1 MKRIQIAQAEGLDW
15 KDELRTYVTV
25 YRSIEH
31 LTKGKSPAELLL
43 IERFRESCQIS
54 QQHAKISKYATGM
67 QNKKQ
72 KQRDMQMSFGVHGVY
87 SKVNVGD
94 TVLVRQEK
102 VDKFTTPFNPVPH
115 QVMSKAVNQ
124 VIVESPTGAR
134 YTRNT
139 PYVKRFNTNETTDG
153 ETEREQSCQNTRICC
168 PLRICIPKRIGQ
180 TYQHRIDLNEL
191 DDYL

>member
-1 MKRIQIAQAEGLDW
+1 MSLCIEVSNISRQEKAQLNCF
-15 KDELRTYVTV
+15 
-25 YRSIEH
+25 
-31 LTKGKSPAELLL
+31 L
-43 IERFRESCQIS
+43 IERFKKSSPILQK
-54 QQHAKISKYATGM
+54 HAKISKYATGM

-72 KQRDMQMSFGVHGVY
+72 KQRDMQMSFGVHGLY

-94 TVLVRQEK
+94 TVLVQQEK
-102 VDKFTTPFNPVPH
+102 VDKFTIPFNPVPH
-115 QVMSKAVNQ
+115 QVVSKAVNQ

-139 PYVKRFNTNETTDG
+139 TFAKRFNTNETTDG